1 MMNAYEMI
9 TILTSNV
16 TDETRDEFIQK
27 MKDLIGAEVDVTV
40 EDWGRKKLA
49 YEIKKQNEGYYL
61 MFTFSS
67 NPSDIAEMERVLRL
81 NDTVLKHMVIKK

>member
-1 MMNAYEMI
+1 MNAYEMI